1 MPGEVD
7 ARLIGLLQGSM
18 SLFDSLRDAGSMGEI
33 TVRLGREDGLMLLKL
48 VAGANDADAEA
59 WSQRGRPPRAGSNS
73 LRISNLT
80 FEWPQAQGQG
90 LEVSHLFSPAPQ
102 AIGAAS
108 NENLRRPPGLRFY
121 GFDEDAPAL
130 R

>member
-7 ARLIGLLQGSM
+7 ARLIGMLQA
-18 SLFDSLRDAGSMGEI
+18 SLGLADSLRDAGSTGEI

-59 WSQRGRPPRAGSNS
+59 FSQRGRPARNRAHS

-80 FEWPQAQGQG
+80 FEWPQSGAQGTDYAR
-90 LEVSHLFSPAPQ
+90 LISAAPTAIAAPA
-102 AIGAAS
+102 
-108 NENLRRPPGLRFY
+108 NENLAIRFR
-121 GFDEDAPAL
+121 GFGEDAPAL

>member
-18 SLFDSLRDAGSMGEI
+18 GLADSLRDAGTTGEI
-33 TVRLGREDGLMLLKL
+33 TVRLGREDGLRLLKL

-59 WSQRGRPPRAGSNS
+59 LSQRGRPPRAGANS

-90 LEVSHLFSPAPQ
+90 LGALLICSRQPPGHRRCRQREPA
-102 AIGAAS
+102 
-108 NENLRRPPGLRFY
+108 RPPGLRFY